1 MKKIIPFLVAII
13 LIGVVIAVNYKDEIK
28 HLGKR
33 VVYSYG
39 TEYADLNEI
48 YKIYSDSEVPIVLQD
63 ALIEEKGVKIDGN
76 VYLANDVVRKYFT
89 VRFYQDKYENLLLY
103 TNDHET
109 VRAEIGTDTYIEGGQ
124 TKQNKCPVAVCEGDN
139 LFISIDY
146 LKHFVNFSY
155 EVFENPCHMQVYT
168 EWGSRKAADIKSE
181 TQIRKLAGIKSL
193 ILRDVE
199 AGETVEIL
207 DVIDEWSKIKTS
219 DAYIGYV
226 ENIYLTNEREEV
238 EKPVTEVAKEV
249 MPSLTHD
256 YKINMTWHYMEAP
269 QGGPE
274 LKAVLANTKAVNV
287 VSPTWYML
295 SDSEGNFKSLG
306 NKDYVNTAHKMGIEV
321 WAAVKD
327 DKAEADMVDII
338 SHTSKRAV
346 LINNLVEE
354 TLKYGAD
361 GINVDFEQ
369 RVNYSDGE
377 SFVQF
382 IRELAI
388 ACHDNNLIISVDNF
402 IPSEYTAHYGRAEQG
417 KFIDYFIIMNYDE
430 HYAGSDAGS
439 VSSIDWM
446 TKAIENTCILV
457 PSEKVINAVPFYTR
471 VWKTKDG
478 KTTSEAVTMET
489 SQEFIRKNKIETV
502 FDAAT
507 GQNYGEKTM
516 SGTLYQ
522 VWLEDLSSLNTRI
535 NVMQNNNLGGIA
547 SWRVGLETAD
557 VWDLIAA
564 YIQR

>member
-1 MKKIIPFLVAII
+1 MKKIIPVIIAII
-13 LIGVVIAVNYKDEIK
+13 LIGVVIAVNYKDELK

-39 TEYADLNEI
+39 EDYADLNEY

-63 ALIEEKGVKIDGN
+63 ALIEEKATLIDGN
-76 VYLANDVVRKYFT
+76 IYLDNEVIREYFT
-89 VRFYQDKYENLLLY
+89 VRFYQDKNENLLLY
-103 TNDHET
+103 TNARET
-109 VRAEIGTDTYIEGGQ
+109 VRAEIGSDTYLEGGESHQ
-124 TKQNKCPVAVCEGDN
+124 AKCPVAVVKDDS
-139 LFISIDY
+139 LYISVDY

-155 EVFENPCHMQVYT
+155 EVFENPRHMQIYT
-168 EWGSRKAADIKSE
+168 EWSEKQTAEIKSE
-181 TQIRKLAGIKSL
+181 TQVRKLAGIKSL
-193 ILRDVE
+193 ILRDVH

-207 DVIDEWSKIKTS
+207 DVIEDWSKIKTE

-226 ENIYLTNEREEV
+226 ENVYLTNEQTVAER
-238 EKPVTEVAKEV
+238 PVTDVAAEEMV
-249 MPSLTHD
+249 SLTHD
-256 YKINMTWHYMEAP
+256 YKINLTWHYMEAA

-274 LKAVLANTKAVNV
+274 LKALLTNTKSLNV
-287 VSPTWYML
+287 ISPTWYML

-306 NKDYVNTAHKMGIEV
+306 NKDYVDTAHKMGLEV

-327 DKAEADMVDII
+327 DKKEADMVDII

-346 LINNLVEE
+346 LIDNLINE

-369 RVNYSDGE
+369 RVDKADGE

-402 IPSEYTAHYGRAEQG
+402 VPSEYTAHYGRAEQG

-430 HYAGSDAGS
+430 HYVGSGAGS

-446 TKAIENTCILV
+446 TNAIENTCLLV
-457 PSEKVINAVPFYTR
+457 PSNKVINAVPFYTR

-489 SQEFIRKNKIETV
+489 SQDFIKRNKIETV
-502 FDAAT
+502 FDSAT

-516 SGTLYQ
+516 SGTYYQ
-522 VWLEDLSSLNTRI
+522 VWLEDLTSLNTRL

-547 SWRVGLETAD
+547 SWRVGLETPE

-564 YIQR
+564 YMQQ